1 MALSEVNISLNIQ
14 NNRDYPQQINVMG
27 NPANLLD
34 TANATREFRYDVTTF
49 IFTNE
54 NSVSIQYKLNG
65 ASSFTTFNGILPS
78 KTLQGVVSVLNTLQI
93 GYFNTYTQLGSTYI
107 STYNNNYTFGDINI
121 FSTTSPSYGINT
133 TFVSNTGFNNGTFY
147 SGIFNNYI
155 YISNASASTYN
166 GTPVKSISK
175 INATN
180 GVLDTT
186 FNTGTGANS
195 LIYQLAIQTDGK
207 ILAVGAFT
215 TYNGNT
221 ASRIVRINTNGT
233 IDSTF
238 VTGTGFNSDV
248 YAVSIQSDGQIL
260 VGGTFTQYNGT
271 TTNGLVRLN
280 TDGSIDASLNI
291 GTGFLDIFA
300 LNGGV
305 ESIGLQSDG
314 KILVGGTYE
323 QFNGVTNNKIIRLNT
338 NGSVDSSFNIGTGFS
353 PFIAGN
359 TLVQTIIVQ
368 TDGKVLLGGIF
379 SSYNG
384 TAANNI
390 IRLNTN
396 GSVDSSFVYGTGFTG
411 GTIYLSKIVL
421 QSNGQLVV
429 GGDFAQYNGSNY
441 KNIIRLNTN
450 GSIDTSWI
458 VGSGFTGGA
467 GVQDVEIYLNTIF
480 VIGNFTAFNGT
491 PQGNIS
497 NLFI

>member
-54 NSVSIQYKLNG
+54 NSVTIQYKLNG
-65 ASSFTTFNGILPS
+65 ASSYNTFTGILPS
-78 KTLQGVVSVLNTLQI
+78 KTLQGVVTVLNTLQI

-133 TFVSNTGFNNGTFY
+133 TFVSNTGFNNATDY
-147 SGIFNNYI
+147 SAIFNNFLYV
-155 YISNASASTYN
+155 SNGASTYN
-166 GTPVKSISK
+166 GTPVKSLSR

-186 FNTGTGANS
+186 FNTGTG
-195 LIYQLAIQTDGK
+195 IVGVFYQLAIQTDGK
-207 ILAVGAFT
+207 IIAVGDFT

-221 ASRIVRINTNGT
+221 ANRIVRINTNGT
-233 IDSTF
+233 IDSSF
-238 VTGTGFNSDV
+238 VSGTGFNNTA
-248 YAVSIQSDGQIL
+248 YAISIQSDGQIL
-260 VGGTFTQYNGT
+260 VGGIFTQYNGT

-291 GTGFLDIFA
+291 GTGFLDTFA
-300 LNGGV
+300 SNGGV

-314 KILVGGTYE
+314 KILVGGSYE

-359 TLVQTIIVQ
+359 NLVQTIIVQ
-368 TDGKVLLGGIF
+368 TDGKVLLGGVF

-396 GSVDSSFVYGTGFTG
+396 GSVDSSFVYGTGFSG
-411 GTIYLSKIVL
+411 GASQLYKIVL

-429 GGDFAQYNGSNY
+429 GGAFTQYNGSSYNG
-441 KNIIRLNTN
+441 IIRLNTN

-458 VGSGFTGGA
+458 VGTGFGVGGF
-467 GVQDVEIYLNTIF
+467 VLDVEIYLNTIF
-480 VIGNFTAFNGT
+480 VIGSFTAFNGT

-497 NLFI
+497 NLLI